1 MKHPHLFPL
10 TWSASSKYVLIS
22 FWILCSFDL
31 LVSSCTKI
39 RVVFDSNF
47 NWYYVFI
54 PPFRAGPT
62 SLFFTFKYFLVFFV
76 SFVFVKFILSYFQ
89 TLYSFGGNYHTLWNM
104 TGFPSSSAVKNPP
117 AMQETQIW
125 PLGWKDSWE
134 EGMETH
140 SGILAWRISW
150 TKEPGGL
157 QSLRSQ
163 RNRHNWSDLARTH
176 TEHDV
181 STFIQDFLCVL

>member
-10 TWSASSKYVLIS
+10 TWSASSKYILIS

-117 AMQETQIW
+117 ANAEDVGSI
-125 PLGWKDSWE
+125 
-134 EGMETH
+134 
-140 SGILAWRISW
+140 
-150 TKEPGGL
+150 PG
-157 QSLRSQ
+157 
-163 RNRHNWSDLARTH
+163 LARSPWEGNGNPLQYSCLENSMDIGAWWAVVH
-176 TEHDV
+176 GV
-181 STFIQDFLCVL
+181 SKSQSQLSD